1 MNGAQDGRLRKFD
14 VRSSRVS
21 LYSFFFFQGEVTLLA
36 CNFNICKDVNIIAV
50 RKWTVGTIET
60 LYTEEDPSRK

>member
-14 VRSSRVS
+14 VRSS
-21 LYSFFFFQGEVTLLA
+21 VTLLA

-60 LYTEEDPSRK
+60 LYTEEDPRRK